1 MAVPLFGYGLAYIF
15 TILWF
20 ASIYASLYRLQ
31 VHPVILFGLHLHPD
45 AFAVNHDI
53 LPRKTLQFDDFLFF
67 AAMTFP
73 PLGGYSG
80 LIAHP
85 GWAEAVV
92 TLQSL
97 VGIGWSVVIFAA
109 IIAYLTPRFERLN
122 TAPMR
127 AEEAV
132 DKVLNRLT
140 DIQDNQQHKLAE
152 IQDQLRRIEQAQV
165 NTIAAQANGPDRA
178 VTAQAHQHIPTRR
191 SPSLLSRLLT
201 WLFPR

>member
-15 TILWF
+15 TVLWF
-20 ASIYASLYRLQ
+20 ATIYASLYGLQ
-31 VHPVILFGLHLHPD
+31 VHPVTLFGLHLHPD
-45 AFAVNHDI
+45 AFSVNHDI
-53 LPRKTLQFDDFLFF
+53 LPRKTPQFADFLFF

-92 TLQSL
+92 TLQSF
-97 VGIGWSVVIFAA
+97 VGIAWSVVLFAA
-109 IIAYLTPRFERLN
+109 IIAYLTPRFEPLYE
-122 TAPMR
+122 APLR

-132 DKVLNRLT
+132 QKVLNRLT
-140 DIQDNQQHKLAE
+140 DIQDNQQHQLSE
-152 IQDQLRRIEQAQV
+152 IQDQLSRIEQAQA
-165 NTIAAQANGPDRA
+165 NTTAAQANGPDRA
-178 VTAQAHQHIPTRR
+178 ATAQAQQHIPPRR